1 MALGWRKDYIRYQGF
16 FLNVYSAYKNRQDVK
31 VFMELLLTLGTI
43 AILVV
48 FALRPTIIT
57 IIELVNQINAKEEL
71 IAKMDQKIQNLATA
85 QSLYAKESKRIGLLN
100 FAIPTSPNPD
110 KLMQQLQGVT
120 AKNAVAVTSISIGE
134 VELLGDDVSFSK
146 KRSRGVELPEGAKSV
161 DFSINA
167 AGDYNLVKAF
177 LSDLEKTLRPT
188 VFNSFTIIASDD
200 GVFTLSTRASAK
212 SAYYEI
218 EQEE

>member
-1 MALGWRKDYIRYQGF
+1 MALGWRKNYIRYQGF

-31 VFMELLLTLGTI
+31 VFMELLLTLVTI
-43 AILVV
+43 TILVL
-48 FALRPTIIT
+48 FALRPAVIT

-100 FAIPTSPNPD
+100 SAIPTSPDPD

-120 AKNAVAVTSISIGE
+120 ARNGVAVTNISIGE
-134 VELLGDDVSFSK
+134 VELLK
-146 KRSRGVELPEGAKSV
+146 EGVTTVKTRKGAKVLPEGAKSI

-167 AGDYNLVKAF
+167 SGDYSLIKTL
-177 LSDLEKTLRPT
+177 LSDLENTLRPT
-188 VFNSFTIIASDD
+188 VFDNFTIVASDGD
-200 GVFTLSTRASAK
+200 VFTLSTRTSAK

>member
-31 VFMELLLTLGTI
+31 VFMELLLTLATI
-43 AILVV
+43 GILVV
-48 FALRPTIIT
+48 LALRPTITT

-85 QSLYAKESKRIGLLN
+85 QTLYAKESKRIDLLN
-100 FAIPTSPNPD
+100 SAIPTSPDPD

-120 AKNAVAVTSISIGE
+120 AKNQVAVTSISVGE
-134 VELLGDDVSFSK
+134 VELLGDGVVKKKSK
-146 KRSRGVELPEGAKSV
+146 GVTLPEGAKSL
-161 DFSINA
+161 DFSVNA
-167 AGDYNLVKAF
+167 AGDYNLIKNL

-188 VFNSFTIIASDD
+188 VFDNFTIVASDD
-200 GVFTLSTRASAK
+200 DIFTLSTRTSAK
-212 SAYYEI
+212 SAYYEE
-218 EQEE
+218 EQE